1 MKSINVYNTLLTY
14 KASKEAKWADD
25 KDVLT
30 FEIDGNQIKLAFCFL
45 DDYIKKYEK
54 LAKQEAQPIKP
65 ANVPVWNK
73 RSAALQHFYI
83 HCSMLDKKQRKDL
96 KTRLSKDTS
105 TVYGMTRG
113 DGYLSN
119 KERISILELF

>member
-1 MKSINVYNTLLTY
+1 MKSINVYNALLAY
-14 KASKEAKWADD
+14 KASKEAKFADD

-30 FEIDGNQIKLAFCFL
+30 FDIDGNSIKLPFGML
-45 DDYIKKYEK
+45 DEHIKKYEK
-54 LAKQEAQPIKP
+54 LAIEEKKPIKP
-65 ANVPVWNK
+65 ANVPIWNK
-73 RSAALQHFYI
+73 RSQALQHFYI
-83 HCSMLDKKQRKDL
+83 HCSKLDNKQRKDL

>member
-1 MKSINVYNTLLTY
+1 MKSINVYNALLAY
-14 KASKEAKWADD
+14 KASKEAKFADD

-30 FEIDGNQIKLAFCFL
+30 FDIDGNSIKLPFGML
-45 DDYIKKYEK
+45 DEHIKKYEK
-54 LAKQEAQPIKP
+54 LAIEEKKPIKP
-65 ANVPVWNK
+65 ANVPIWNK
-73 RSAALQHFYI
+73 RSQALQHFYI
-83 HCSMLDKKQRKDL
+83 HCSKLDNKQRKDL

-119 KERISILELF
+119 KERLTILELF

>member
-1 MKSINVYNTLLTY
+1 MKSINVYNALLAY
-14 KASKEAKWADD
+14 KASKEARWNAPNDM
-25 KDVLT
+25 LT
-30 FEIDGNQIKLAFCFL
+30 FEIDGNQVKLAFCFL

-54 LAKQEAQPIKP
+54 LAIEEKKPIKP
-65 ANVPVWNK
+65 DNVPIWNK
-73 RSAALQHFYI
+73 RSQALQHFYI
-83 HCSMLDKKQRKDL
+83 HCTKLDNKQRKDL

>member
-1 MKSINVYNTLLTY
+1 MKAINVYNALLTY

-73 RSAALQHFYI
+73 RSAALQHFYA
-83 HCSMLDKKQRKDL
+83 HCKTLDKQQRTEFKR
-96 KTRLSKDTS
+96 TLSKNIS
-105 TVYGMTRG
+105 PVYGMTRG
-113 DGYLSN
+113 QEYLTN

>member
-1 MKSINVYNTLLTY
+1 MESINVYNALLAY
-14 KASKEAKWADD
+14 KASKEAKFADD

-30 FEIDGNQIKLAFCFL
+30 FDIDGNSIKLPFWML
-45 DDYIKKYEK
+45 DEHIKKYEK
-54 LAKQEAQPIKP
+54 LARQEAQPIKP
-65 ANVPVWNK
+65 ANVPIWNK
-73 RSAALQHFYI
+73 RSQALQHFYI
-83 HCSMLDKKQRKDL
+83 HCTKLDNKQRKDL

-119 KERISILELF
+119 KERLTLLELF